1 MAGTAAVTFWLD
13 NKQVTGVALCQIGP
27 VKLVEYGRKIYQVTG
42 KDPARQTYTKST
54 LPAKWKKLIEAKASG
69 VQPEATPEPA
79 PAKAVMRRRGVV
91 TKIPTELQP
100 EPAPAP
106 PAAPALKRKGKA
118 TAPHAAEPAKEPAK
132 EPVQRVPKKA
142 KTASHAAAAV
152 NPQGPKVE
160 ARKVKTPKEK
170 KEGRGKAKKGGSAKL
185 AGANRTLVCSCPYCK
200 QRRSVSV
207 LDAGIGQPQVLKC
220 DGCKKEFVI
229 RVVVAAY
236 EIQVA
241 GFV

>member
-13 NKQVTGVALCQIGP
+13 NKQVTGTALCQNGP

-69 VQPEATPEPA
+69 AAPQAAPEPA
-79 PAKAVMRRRGVV
+79 PAKVVVKRRGRV
-91 TKIPTELQP
+91 TKIPIALQP
-100 EPAPAP
+100 EAAPAP
-106 PAAPALKRKGKA
+106 SAAPAVKRKGKA
-118 TAPHAAEPAKEPAK
+118 KATDAAETAKETG
-132 EPVQRVPKKA
+132 QRVPKKA
-142 KTASHAAAAV
+142 KPASPAAAAV

-160 ARKVKTPKEK
+160 ARRVKTPKEK
-170 KEGRGKAKKGGSAKL
+170 KEGRGKAKKGGSAKA

-207 LDAGIGQPQVLKC
+207 LDAGVGQPQVLKC

-236 EIQVA
+236 EVQVA